1 MERQL
6 CILDICGLD
15 VGLIITDDKRLLGC
29 KRGRPSFGRYSV
41 DKGAIWLDVNLAPS
55 MLRSH
60 LLHEI
65 YEFVLGYFNVTY
77 HPGHEH
83 ESFKQAS
90 VSPSIKILSIGSH
103 VGELA
108 CFLCAVYWQKR
119 DASCRIYSCNL

>member
-15 VGLIITDDKRLLGC
+15 VRLIITDDKKLLGC

-60 LLHEI
+60 LFHEM
-65 YEFVLGYFNVTY
+65 YEFVLGYFSVTY
-77 HPGHEH
+77 HPSHEH
-83 ESFKQAS
+83 ESFMRFS
-90 VSPSIKILSIGSH
+90 NILWCVFKANQEILFGDK
-103 VGELA
+103 LTI
-108 CFLCAVYWQKR
+108 LTNQ
-119 DASCRIYSCNL
+119 L